1 MANLPTAHPDEGA
14 DTEQR
19 AAERRYTAIVRSVI
33 DALGRP
39 TDFLRATV
47 RPVAGQNYRV
57 NVVTG
62 LDAASA
68 RIAHSF
74 FVTADEN
81 GKVNGSTPV
90 IQKCY

>member
-1 MANLPTAHPDEGA
+1 MATLPVAPPDEGA
-14 DTEQR
+14 DEER
-19 AAERRYTAIVRSVI
+19 LAAERRYTAIVRSVI
-33 DALGRP
+33 AALGRP
-39 TDFLRATV
+39 ADFLRATV
-47 RPVAGQNYRV
+47 RPVSGHHYRV

-62 LDAASA
+62 PDATSA

-81 GKVNGSTPV
+81 GKVIGSTPA